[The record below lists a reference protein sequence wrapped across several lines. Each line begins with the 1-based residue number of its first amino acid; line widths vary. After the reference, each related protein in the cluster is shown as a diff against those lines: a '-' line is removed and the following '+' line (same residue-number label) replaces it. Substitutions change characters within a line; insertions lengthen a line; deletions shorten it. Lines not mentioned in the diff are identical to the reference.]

1 MRTSEDAGI
10 TDNKIVSIHTNDRSP
25 RMFGSYYVQNMKTF
39 ISAFVSQSTN
49 VIRKIVESMLLAI
62 ISIAFGIVGY
72 VCGGANK
79 SGPEFLVTQKHG
91 KRKEMIFVP
100 LLITVAAKTFN
111 HLFACLGPE
120 GYGNCAPTLNESEK
134 ISVLLDCPNA
144 SWEEF
149 GAVDYDNLCTNS
161 ITADKDNL
169 EFHQNS
175 KNITEADLNDENE
188 INSAPSSSEMK
199 SIMKSVRSYLD
210 SYSNCEMNNKMDDIE
225 QLETI

>member
-1 MRTSEDAGI
+1 MIPDIGALIQSKNCSLFTYRLCF
-10 TDNKIVSIHTNDRSP
+10 
-25 RMFGSYYVQNMKTF
+25 FGAVGG
-39 ISAFVSQSTN
+39 FVWQTK
-49 VIRKIVESMLLAI
+49 VLVEEYLRYPTVLH
-62 ISIAFGIVGY
+62 IAERYMYFSRFPE
-72 VCGGANK
+72 GGANK
-79 SGPEFLVTQKHG
+79 SGPEFLVTQKHS

-111 HLFACLGPE
+111 HLFACLGPGQQAE
-120 GYGNCAPTLNESEK
+120 EK

-149 GAVDYDNLCTNS
+149 GAVDYDNLCTTL

-169 EFHQNS
+169 EFHQGS
-175 KNITEADLNDENE
+175 QNITEADLNDKNE
-188 INSAPSSSEMK
+188 MNNAPSSSEMK

-210 SYSNCEMNNKMDDIE
+210 SYSYCEMNNKMDDIE